1 MGCAMSRFCKV
12 ISPNGNGFYW
22 EVRTDAGQ
30 VIARGVAD
38 SHADARSQAA
48 AAKDAAATDAQA
60 SLGQQVAQSA
70 L

>member
-1 MGCAMSRFCKV
+1 MGSAMSRLCKV

-30 VIARGVAD
+30 VVARGVAN

-48 AAKDAAATDAQA
+48 AAKDAAAADAQA
-60 SLGQQVAQSA
+60 SLGQQVVQSA
-70 L
+70 F